1 MSDLIELLEMRVSRL
16 ERIVAAIGAGPGS
29 SAKLHIDSI
38 VYKMDDPRL
47 VLFGAYGVESAGP
60 NTTYRWFGQTGLIQ
74 MVFPHGRGSEQGVR
88 LLVHPMKGVEL
99 ALIRI
104 IVDEATIAPQIT
116 TAAGGL
122 TSMSFQI
129 PAGFGNQTEIQMKD
143 VPVVCPKDQGASDI
157 RLLSF
162 RVYQAEF
169 RAVVND
175 PPPSAAKVS
184 EAPTKGRA
192 RKGRS

>member
-1 MSDLIELLEMRVSRL
+1 MSDLLELLEMRVSRL
-16 ERIVAAIGAGPGS
+16 ERIVAANGVSPGS
-29 SAKLHIDSI
+29 SAKLPIDSI
-38 VYKMDDPRL
+38 VYRMDDPRL
-47 VLFGAYGVESAGP
+47 VLFGAYGLETASKSM
-60 NTTYRWFGQTGLIQ
+60 TYRWFGQSGLIQ
-74 MVFPHGRGSEQGVR
+74 MVFPHGRGSEQNVR
-88 LLVHPMKGVEL
+88 LLVHPMTGVEL

-104 IVDEATIAPQIT
+104 IVDEAKIAPQLT
-116 TAAGGL
+116 TAPGGL

-143 VPVVCPKDQGASDI
+143 VPVVCPKDLGATDI

-169 RAVVND
+169 SAVLND

-184 EAPTKGRA
+184 EPSTKVRT

>member
-16 ERIVAAIGAGPGS
+16 ERIVAANGASPGA

-38 VYKMDDPRL
+38 VYRMDDPRL
-47 VLFGAYGVESAGP
+47 VLFGAYGVETAGQHM
-60 NTTYRWFGQTGLIQ
+60 TYRWFGQGGLIQ
-74 MVFPHGRGSEQGVR
+74 MVFPHGRGSEQNVR

-104 IVDEATIAPQIT
+104 IVDEAKIVPQIT
-116 TAAGGL
+116 TVAGGL
-122 TSMSFQI
+122 TSMTFQI

-143 VPVVCPKDQGASDI
+143 VPAVCPKDLGASDI

-169 RAVVND
+169 SAVPNE

-184 EAPTKGRA
+184 ETPTKGRG